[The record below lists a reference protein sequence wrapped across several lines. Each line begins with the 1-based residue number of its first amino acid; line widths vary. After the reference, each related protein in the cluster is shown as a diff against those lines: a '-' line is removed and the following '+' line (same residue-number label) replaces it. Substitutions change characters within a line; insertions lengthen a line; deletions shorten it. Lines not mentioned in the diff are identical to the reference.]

1 MPLRLQPRRDPSR
14 AMRYAAPIVAAG
26 LTFVGGLVV
35 FAALGKNPFEGLR
48 VFLLSPLKDAYGVAE
63 LLLKASP
70 LMLIAVGLAAGFR
83 ANVWN
88 IGAEGQFIVGAIASG
103 AVALHFETSS
113 SPLLLPAMLVAGA
126 IGGALW
132 AAIPAILRIRFNANE
147 ILVSLMLVYIA
158 QLLVSWLVHGPWKD
172 PQGFNF
178 PQTMMFADAA
188 LLPALVEGTRLNALF
203 PIALAAVAAAYV
215 FMQKSFVGY
224 QMRVAGESAAAARY
238 AGYSAR
244 RTIWFGMLAGGT
256 MAGIAGFGEVAGPMG
271 QLTEHV
277 SNNYGFAAIIVAFV
291 GRLNPVGIV
300 FASLL
305 MALLYLGGEQ
315 AQQYLNL
322 PSSIAKVF
330 QGMLLLFLLGADVF
344 VNYELRWTADA
355 KGRPSNQAS

>member
-1 MPLRLQPRRDPSR
+1 
-14 AMRYAAPIVAAG
+14 MRFAAPLVAAA
-26 LTFVGGLVV
+26 LTFAGGLAV
-35 FAALGKNPFEGLR
+35 FAALGTNPLEGIR
-48 VFLLSPLKDAYGVAE
+48 VFFLSPLKDAYGVAE

-70 LMLIAVGLAAGFR
+70 LMLIAIGLAVGFR

-88 IGAEGQFIVGAIASG
+88 IGAEGQFIVGAIAG
-103 AVALHFETSS
+103 GGIALHFDGSA
-113 SPLLLPAMLVAGA
+113 SPLLLPTMIAAGA

-132 AAIPAILRIRFNANE
+132 ASIPAILRIRFNANE

-158 QLLVSWLVHGPWKD
+158 QLVVSWLVHGPWKD

-178 PQTMMFADAA
+178 PQTKMFEDAA
-188 LLPALVEGTRLNALF
+188 LLPTLVEGTRLNALF
-203 PIALAAVAAAYV
+203 PLALAAVLAGYV
-215 FMQKSFVGY
+215 FMQKSFIGY
-224 QMRVAGESAAAARY
+224 QMRVAGESEAAARY
-238 AGYSAR
+238 AGYSTR
-244 RTIWFGMLAGGT
+244 RTIWAGMLAGGA
-256 MAGIAGFGEVAGPMG
+256 MAGIAGIGEVAGPMG

-291 GRLNPVGIV
+291 GRLNPVGIL

-344 VNYELRWTADA
+344 VNYELRWPDA
-355 KGRPSNQAS
+355 SKGRPSKQAS